1 MHFLLLAA
9 ETTTKTTF
17 FYENWPIIK
26 QLIWLF
32 GKFMSGIMYVL
43 DNMNIYSIALC
54 IVIFTIVTKLL
65 LTPLT
70 VKQQK
75 STRMTN
81 YIQPELQEIQKKY
94 KGRTDQASQQAMLA
108 EQQALQEKYGVSM
121 FAGCLPLLIQMPIL
135 FSLYPVIYNMDKYVD
150 YLAVL
155 KSKLSADQLTKMFT
169 LFGINLETSPG
180 WKLTPAII
188 IPILVVVS
196 QYLSTKLM
204 TASQPGREN
213 APGGNSM
220 KIMNTMMPLML
231 GFMAV
236 SFPAFLGLY
245 WVTQSLVMAAQQL
258 VINKIIYKTPIE
270 EVIKQNMEK
279 ANAKRKKKGLPE
291 LSEKAS
297 MSTRNYRYSNTASS
311 GGDTG
316 MSAREKEEALQ
327 KAKEY
332 YSNRSSNPNSLA
344 AKARMVQDYNDRNK
358 KN

>member
-9 ETTTKTTF
+9 ETTTKTSF

-54 IVIFTIVTKLL
+54 IVIFTVVTKLL

-81 YIQPELQEIQKKY
+81 YIQPELQAIQQKY
-94 KGRTDQASQQAMLA
+94 RGRTDQASQQAMMA

-121 FAGCLPLLIQMPIL
+121 FAGCLPMLIQMPIL

-150 YLAVL
+150 YLAVI
-155 KSKLSADQLTKMFT
+155 KSKLSDEQLTKMFT
-169 LFGINLETSPG
+169 LFGIDLQAAPG
-180 WKLTPAII
+180 WKFSLALI
-188 IPILVVVS
+188 IPILVVVT

-204 TASQPGREN
+204 TASQPNREN

-220 KIMNTMMPLML
+220 KIMNTVMPLML
-231 GFMAV
+231 GVMAV

-245 WVTQSLVMAAQQL
+245 WVTQSAVMAVQQL
-258 VINKIIYKTPIE
+258 IINKIIYKKPIE
-270 EVIKQNMEK
+270 EVIKENMEK

-297 MSTRNYRYSNTASS
+297 MSTRNLRTTSGTGNTP
-311 GGDTG
+311 G
-316 MSAREKEEALQ
+316 MSAKEKEEAVQ

-332 YSNRSSNPNSLA
+332 YNNRSANPNSLA

>member
-9 ETTTKTTF
+9 ETTTKTSF

-43 DNMNIYSIALC
+43 DQMNIYSIALC

-94 KGRTDQASQQAMLA
+94 RGRTDQASQQAMLA

-121 FAGCLPLLIQMPIL
+121 FAGCLPMLIQMPIL

-155 KSKLSADQLTKMFT
+155 KNKLSDDQLTKMFT
-169 LFGINLETSPG
+169 MIGIDLESAPG
-180 WKLTPAII
+180 WKFSIALI
-188 IPILVVVS
+188 IPILVVVT
-196 QYLSTKLM
+196 QYLSSKLM
-204 TASQPGREN
+204 TASQPNREN
-213 APGGNSM
+213 TPGASSM
-220 KIMNTMMPLML
+220 KIMNTVMPLML

-236 SFPAFLGLY
+236 TFPAFLGLY
-245 WVTQSLVMAAQQL
+245 WATQSAVMSIQQL
-258 VINKIIYKTPIE
+258 VINKIIYKKPIE
-270 EVIKQNMEK
+270 EVIKENMEK
-279 ANAKRKKKGLPE
+279 ANAKRKK
-291 LSEKAS
+291 
-297 MSTRNYRYSNTASS
+297 
-311 GGDTG
+311 
-316 MSAREKEEALQ
+316 
-327 KAKEY
+327 
-332 YSNRSSNPNSLA
+332 
-344 AKARMVQDYNDRNK
+344 
-358 KN
+358 

>member
-9 ETTTKTTF
+9 ETTTKTSF

-43 DNMNIYSIALC
+43 DQMNVYSIALC

-94 KGRTDQASQQAMLA
+94 RGRTDQASQQAMLA

-121 FAGCLPLLIQMPIL
+121 FAGCLPMLIQMPIL

-155 KSKLSADQLTKMFT
+155 KQKLSDDQMTKMFT
-169 LFGINLETSPG
+169 LFTIDLEAAPG
-180 WKLTPAII
+180 WKISLALL
-188 IPILVVVS
+188 IPILVVVT

-204 TASQPGREN
+204 TMGQPNRDN
-213 APGGNSM
+213 MPGGNSM
-220 KIMNTMMPLML
+220 KIMNTVMPLML
-231 GFMAV
+231 GVMAV
-236 SFPAFLGLY
+236 NFPAFLGLY
-245 WVTQSLVMAAQQL
+245 WVTQSAVMAIQQL
-258 VINKIIYKTPIE
+258 IINKIIYKKPIE
-270 EVIKQNMEK
+270 EVIKENMEK

-297 MSTRNYRYSNTASS
+297 MNTRSIRTTAPAT
-311 GGDTG
+311 GKPG
-316 MSAREKEEALQ
+316 MSAQQKEEAVQ
-327 KAKEY
+327 KAKDY
-332 YSNRSSNPNSLA
+332 YSSRSANPNSLA

>member
-1 MHFLLLAA
+1 MHFLLLTA
-9 ETTTKTTF
+9 ETATKTSF

-75 STRMTN
+75 SQRMTN
-81 YIQPELQEIQKKY
+81 YIQPEIQEIQKKY
-94 KGRTDQASQQAMLA
+94 KGRTDQASQQAMVA

-155 KSKLSADQLTKMFT
+155 KSKLSADQLTRMFT
-169 LFGINLETSPG
+169 LFGIDLQGSPG
-180 WKLTPAII
+180 WKLTPAIL

-196 QYLSTKLM
+196 QFLSTKLM
-204 TASQPGREN
+204 TASQPKKE
-213 APGGNSM
+213 ANSM
-220 KIMNTMMPLML
+220 AGSMKAMNTVMPLML
-231 GFMAV
+231 GVMAV
-236 SFPAFLGLY
+236 NFPAFLGLY

-270 EVIKQNMEK
+270 EVIQQNMEK

-297 MSTRNYRYSNTASS
+297 MSTRNYRYSNAAS
-311 GGDTG
+311 GGDSG
-316 MSAREKEEALQ
+316 MSAKEKEEALQ
-327 KAKEY
+327 KAKDY

>member
-1 MHFLLLAA
+1 MNFLLLAA
-9 ETTTKTTF
+9 EPAAKATF

-75 STRMTN
+75 SQRMSN
-81 YIQPELQEIQKKY
+81 YIQPEIQAIQKKY
-94 KGRTDQASQQAMLA
+94 RGRTDQASQQAMIA
-108 EQQALQEKYGVSM
+108 EQQAIQEKYGVSM

-155 KSKLSADQLTKMFT
+155 KQKLTDAELTKMFT
-169 LFGINLETSPG
+169 FLGIDLESAPG
-180 WKLTPAII
+180 WKLSVALI
-188 IPILVVVS
+188 IPILVVVT
-196 QYLSTKLM
+196 QFLSTKLM
-204 TASQPGREN
+204 TAKQADNNGANPM
-213 APGGNSM
+213 GNSM
-220 KIMNTMMPLML
+220 KIMNTVMPLML
-231 GFMAV
+231 GVMAV
-236 SFPAFLGLY
+236 NFPAFLGLY
-245 WVTQSLVMAAQQL
+245 WVTQSAVMAAQQL
-258 VINKIIYKTPIE
+258 VINKIIYKKPIE
-270 EVIKQNMEK
+270 EVIKENMEK

-297 MSTRNYRYSNTASS
+297 MNTRNYYNTQKTAEKA
-311 GGDTG
+311 G
-316 MSAREKEEALQ
+316 MSVKEKEEALQ
-327 KAKEY
+327 KAKDY
-332 YSNRSSNPNSLA
+332 YSSRSSNPNSLS
-344 AKARMVQDYNDRNK
+344 AKANMVKDFNERTK

>member
-9 ETTTKTTF
+9 ETTTKTSF

-43 DNMNIYSIALC
+43 DQMNVYSIALC

-94 KGRTDQASQQAMLA
+94 RGRTDQAS
-108 EQQALQEKYGVSM
+108 QQALQEKYGVSM
-121 FAGCLPLLIQMPIL
+121 FAGCLPMLIQMPIL

-155 KSKLSADQLTKMFT
+155 KQKLSDDQMTKMFT
-169 LFGINLETSPG
+169 LFTIDLEAAPG
-180 WKLTPAII
+180 WKISLALL
-188 IPILVVVS
+188 IPILVVVT

-204 TASQPGREN
+204 TMGQPNRN
-213 APGGNSM
+213 NMPGGNSM
-220 KIMNTMMPLML
+220 KIMNTVMPLML
-231 GFMAV
+231 GVMAV
-236 SFPAFLGLY
+236 NFPAFLGLY
-245 WVTQSLVMAAQQL
+245 WVTQSAVMAIQQL
-258 VINKIIYKTPIE
+258 IINKIIYKKPIE
-270 EVIKQNMEK
+270 EVIKENMEK

-297 MSTRNYRYSNTASS
+297 MSTRNIRTTAPAA
-311 GGDTG
+311 GKLG
-316 MSAREKEEALQ
+316 MSAQQKEEAVQ
-327 KAKEY
+327 KAKDY
-332 YSNRSSNPNSLA
+332 YSSRSANPNSLA

>member
-9 ETTTKTTF
+9 ETTAKTSF

-43 DNMNIYSIALC
+43 DQMNVYSIALC

-94 KGRTDQASQQAMLA
+94 RGRTDQASQQAMLA

-121 FAGCLPLLIQMPIL
+121 FAGCLPMLIQMPIL

-155 KSKLSADQLTKMFT
+155 KQKLSDDQMTKMFT
-169 LFGINLETSPG
+169 LFTIDLETAPG
-180 WKLTPAII
+180 WKISLALL
-188 IPILVVVS
+188 IPILVVVT

-204 TASQPGREN
+204 TMGQPNRDN
-213 APGGNSM
+213 MPGGNSM
-220 KIMNTMMPLML
+220 KIMNTVMPLML
-231 GFMAV
+231 GVMAV
-236 SFPAFLGLY
+236 NFPAFLGLY
-245 WVTQSLVMAAQQL
+245 WVTQSAVMAVQQL
-258 VINKIIYKTPIE
+258 IINKIIYKKPIE
-270 EVIKQNMEK
+270 EVIKENMEK
-279 ANAKRKKKGLPE
+279 ANAKRKKRGLPE
-291 LSEKAS
+291 LSEKAA
-297 MSTRNYRYSNTASS
+297 MNTRNIRTTAPT
-311 GGDTG
+311 GNNPG
-316 MSAREKEEALQ
+316 MSSKEKEDAVQ
-327 KAKEY
+327 KAKDY
-332 YSNRSSNPNSLA
+332 YNSRSANPNSLA

>member
-1 MHFLLLAA
+1 MNFLLLAA
-9 ETTTKTTF
+9 ETTAKTSF

-43 DNMNIYSIALC
+43 DSMGIYSIALC
-54 IVIFTIVTKLL
+54 IVVFTIVTKLI

-75 STRMTN
+75 SQRMTN

-94 KGRTDQASQQAMLA
+94 RGRTDQASQQAMIA
-108 EQQALQEKYGVSM
+108 EQQAIQEKYGVSM
-121 FAGCLPLLIQMPIL
+121 FAGCLPMFIQMPIL

-155 KSKLSADQLTKMFT
+155 KSKLSEDQLTKMFT
-169 LFGINLETSPG
+169 LAGIDLESPPG
-180 WKLTPAII
+180 WKISLAIL
-188 IPILVVVS
+188 IPILVVVT
-196 QYLSTKLM
+196 QFLSTKLM
-204 TASQPGREN
+204 TASQKDGK
-213 APGGNSM
+213 APQQMGGTM
-220 KIMNTMMPLML
+220 KAMNTVMPLML
-231 GFMAV
+231 GVMAV
-236 SFPAFLGLY
+236 NFPAFLGLY
-245 WVTQSLVMAAQQL
+245 WVTQSAVMAAQQV
-258 VINKIIYKTPIE
+258 VINNIIYRKPIE
-270 EVIKQNMEK
+270 EVIKENMEK

-297 MSTRNYRYSNTASS
+297 MSTRNLRSYPQA
-311 GGDTG
+311 GDKAG
-316 MSAREKEEALQ
+316 MSAREKEEAVQ

-332 YSNRSSNPNSLA
+332 YSSRSANPNSLA
-344 AKARMVQDYNDRNK
+344 AKARMVQDYNDRTK

>member
-9 ETTTKTTF
+9 ETTTKTSF

-43 DNMNIYSIALC
+43 DQMNVYSIALC

-94 KGRTDQASQQAMLA
+94 RGRTDQASQQAMLA

-121 FAGCLPLLIQMPIL
+121 FAGCLPMLIQMPIL

-150 YLAVL
+150 DLAVL
-155 KSKLSADQLTKMFT
+155 KQKLSDDQMTKMFT
-169 LFGINLETSPG
+169 LFTIDLEAAPG
-180 WKLTPAII
+180 WKISLALL
-188 IPILVVVS
+188 IPILVVVT

-204 TASQPGREN
+204 TMGQPNRDN
-213 APGGNSM
+213 MPGGNSM
-220 KIMNTMMPLML
+220 KIMNTVMPLML
-231 GFMAV
+231 GVMAV
-236 SFPAFLGLY
+236 NFPAFLGLY
-245 WVTQSLVMAAQQL
+245 WVTQSAVMAIQQL
-258 VINKIIYKTPIE
+258 IINKIIYKKPIE
-270 EVIKQNMEK
+270 EVIKENMEK

-297 MSTRNYRYSNTASS
+297 MSTRSIRTTAPAANKP
-311 GGDTG
+311 G
-316 MSAREKEEALQ
+316 MSAQQKEEAVQ
-327 KAKEY
+327 KAKDY
-332 YSNRSSNPNSLA
+332 YSSRSANPNSLA

>member
-1 MHFLLLAA
+1 MNFLLLAA
-9 ETTTKTTF
+9 ETTTRTSF

-43 DNMNIYSIALC
+43 DQMNIYSIALC

-75 STRMTN
+75 SQRMTN
-81 YIQPELQEIQKKY
+81 YIQPELQAIQKKY
-94 KGRTDQASQQAMLA
+94 QGRMDQASQQAMVA
-108 EQQALQEKYGVSM
+108 EQQALQERYGVSM

-135 FSLYPVIYNMDKYVD
+135 FALYPVIYNMDKYVD

-155 KSKLSADQLTKMFT
+155 KEKLSSDALTKMYTF
-169 LFGINLETSPG
+169 LGIDLQSAPG
-180 WKLTPAII
+180 WKISSAII
-188 IPILVVVS
+188 IPIMVVVTL
-196 QYLSTKLM
+196 YLSSKLM
-204 TASQPGREN
+204 TAKQPKNDAAGSM
-213 APGGNSM
+213 AGSM
-220 KIMNTMMPLML
+220 KIMNTVMPLML
-231 GFMAV
+231 GVMAV
-236 SFPAFLGLY
+236 NFPAFLGLY
-245 WVTQSLVMAAQQL
+245 WITQSAVMAVQQL

-270 EVIKQNMEK
+270 EVIQKNIEK

-291 LSEKAS
+291 LSEKAN
-297 MSTRNYRYSNTASS
+297 MNTRKIYSTQGT
-311 GGDTG
+311 TEKPG

-327 KAKEY
+327 KARDY
-332 YSNRSSNPNSLA
+332 YNSRSSNPNSLS
-344 AKARMVQDYNDRNK
+344 AKANMVRDYNERSK

>member
-9 ETTTKTTF
+9 ETTAKTSF

-43 DNMNIYSIALC
+43 DQMNVYSIALC

-94 KGRTDQASQQAMLA
+94 RGRTDQASQQAMLA

-121 FAGCLPLLIQMPIL
+121 FAGCLPMLIQMPIL

-155 KSKLSADQLTKMFT
+155 KQKLSDDQMTKMFT
-169 LFGINLETSPG
+169 LFTIDLEAAPG
-180 WKLTPAII
+180 WKISLALL
-188 IPILVVVS
+188 IPILVVVT
-196 QYLSTKLM
+196 QYLSSKLM
-204 TASQPGREN
+204 TMGQPNRDN
-213 APGGNSM
+213 MPGGNSM
-220 KIMNTMMPLML
+220 KIMNTVMPLML
-231 GFMAV
+231 GVMAV
-236 SFPAFLGLY
+236 NFPAFLGLY
-245 WVTQSLVMAAQQL
+245 WVTQSAVMAVQQL
-258 VINKIIYKTPIE
+258 IINKSIYKKPIE
-270 EVIKQNMEK
+270 EVIKENMEK

-297 MSTRNYRYSNTASS
+297 MSTRNIRTTAPAA
-311 GGDTG
+311 GKPG
-316 MSAREKEEALQ
+316 MSAQQKEEAVQ
-327 KAKEY
+327 KAKDY
-332 YSNRSSNPNSLA
+332 YSSRSANPNSLA

>member
-9 ETTTKTTF
+9 ETTTKTSF

-43 DNMNIYSIALC
+43 DQMNVYSIALC

-94 KGRTDQASQQAMLA
+94 RGRTDQASQQAMLA

-121 FAGCLPLLIQMPIL
+121 FAGCLPMLIQMPIL

-155 KSKLSADQLTKMFT
+155 KQKLSDDQMTKMFT
-169 LFGINLETSPG
+169 LFTIDLEAAPG
-180 WKLTPAII
+180 WKISLALL
-188 IPILVVVS
+188 IPILVVVT

-204 TASQPGREN
+204 TMGQPNRDN
-213 APGGNSM
+213 MPGGNSM
-220 KIMNTMMPLML
+220 KI
-231 GFMAV
+231 
-236 SFPAFLGLY
+236 
-245 WVTQSLVMAAQQL
+245 TQSAVMAAQQV
-258 VINKIIYKTPIE
+258 VINNIIYRKPIE
-270 EVIKQNMEK
+270 EVIKENMEK

-297 MSTRNYRYSNTASS
+297 MSTRNIRTTAPAA
-311 GGDTG
+311 GKPA
-316 MSAREKEEALQ
+316 MSAQQKEEAVQ
-327 KAKEY
+327 KAKDY
-332 YSNRSSNPNSLA
+332 YSSRSANPNSLA

>member
-9 ETTTKTTF
+9 ETTTKTSF

-43 DNMNIYSIALC
+43 DQMNVYSIALC

-94 KGRTDQASQQAMLA
+94 RGRTDQASQQAMLA

-121 FAGCLPLLIQMPIL
+121 FAGCLPMLIQMPIL

-155 KSKLSADQLTKMFT
+155 KQKLSDDQMTKMFT
-169 LFGINLETSPG
+169 LFTIDLEAAPG
-180 WKLTPAII
+180 WKISLALL
-188 IPILVVVS
+188 IPILVVVT

-204 TASQPGREN
+204 TMGQPNRDN
-213 APGGNSM
+213 MPGGNSM
-220 KIMNTMMPLML
+220 KIMNTVMPLML
-231 GFMAV
+231 GVMAV
-236 SFPAFLGLY
+236 NFPAFLGLY
-245 WVTQSLVMAAQQL
+245 WVTQSAVMAIQQL
-258 VINKIIYKTPIE
+258 IINKIIYKKPIE
-270 EVIKQNMEK
+270 EVIKENMEK

-297 MSTRNYRYSNTASS
+297 MGTRNIRTTAPAA
-311 GGDTG
+311 GKPG
-316 MSAREKEEALQ
+316 MSAQQKEEAVQ
-327 KAKEY
+327 KAKDY
-332 YSNRSSNPNSLA
+332 YSSRSANPNSLA

>member
-9 ETTTKTTF
+9 ETTAKTSF

-54 IVIFTIVTKLL
+54 IVIFTIVTKVL

-94 KGRTDQASQQAMLA
+94 RGRTDQASQQAMLA

-121 FAGCLPLLIQMPIL
+121 FAGCLPMLIQMPIL

-150 YLAVL
+150 YLAVI
-155 KSKLSADQLTKMFT
+155 KSKLSDDQLTKMFT
-169 LFGINLETSPG
+169 LFGIDLEAAPG
-180 WKLTPAII
+180 WKLSLALI
-188 IPILVVVS
+188 IPILVVVT
-196 QYLSTKLM
+196 QFVSTKLM

-220 KIMNTMMPLML
+220 KIMNTVMPLML
-231 GFMAV
+231 GVMAV

-245 WVTQSLVMAAQQL
+245 WATQSAVMAVQQL
-258 VINKIIYKTPIE
+258 IINKIIYKKPIE
-270 EVIKQNMEK
+270 EVIKENMEK

-297 MSTRNYRYSNTASS
+297 MSTRNLRSTSTSGNTS
-311 GGDTG
+311 G
-316 MSAREKEEALQ
+316 MSAKEKEEAVQ

>member
-9 ETTTKTTF
+9 ETTAKTSF

-43 DNMNIYSIALC
+43 DNMSIYSIALC

-81 YIQPELQEIQKKY
+81 YIQPELQAIQQKY
-94 KGRTDQASQQAMLA
+94 RGRTDQASQQAMMA

-121 FAGCLPLLIQMPIL
+121 FAGCLPMLIQMPIL

-150 YLAVL
+150 YLAVI
-155 KSKLSADQLTKMFT
+155 KSKLSDDQLTKMFT
-169 LFGINLETSPG
+169 LFGIDLQAAPG
-180 WKLTPAII
+180 WKFSLALI
-188 IPILVVVS
+188 IPILVVVT
-196 QYLSTKLM
+196 QFVSTKLM
-204 TASQPGREN
+204 TKSQPGREN

-220 KIMNTMMPLML
+220 KIMNTVMPLML

-245 WVTQSLVMAAQQL
+245 WATQSAVMAVQQL
-258 VINKIIYKTPIE
+258 IINKIIYKTPIE

-297 MSTRNYRYSNTASS
+297 MSTRNLRTAS
-311 GGDTG
+311 GAGNTG
-316 MSAREKEEALQ
+316 MSAKEKEEAVQ

-332 YSNRSSNPNSLA
+332 YNNRSSNPNSLA